1 MDSIDNSI
9 KFQGQFDM
17 SRNANDI
24 QGLDKLRRA
33 AQSGDDA
40 ALQEAAKQFE
50 AIFVQMMLKSMRKAQ
65 DVMADKDSPFNSE
78 QVKFYRDMHDQ
89 QLATDMSNNGSIG
102 LADIIVKQLSKGG
115 NGFTPSSVI
124 RNDANLSDINRHSAQ
139 SIEQAQQLV
148 LPESVSSN
156 AGYKDAA
163 FRDQNEFLD
172 TLYPVAQ
179 QVAKELGIDPKA
191 LLAQAAVETGW
202 GQYMM
207 HTDKG
212 NTHNLFGIKAGN
224 GWQGDTANVS
234 TIEFEQGLAAPKKA
248 KFRAYNS
255 SLIRLAE
262 LTGMAPTKIEAAE
275 ISQAFSTGAV
285 ESMITSPTTGK
296 NSKIWENGVKYFYDI
311 AAWYP
316 KNMIIV
322 NKDAWNKLDS
332 ATQKLVMSEAAKAE
346 KKGWALSKKGN
357 KADKKALAD
366 AGMKVGKVNSALN
379 KHFKEV
385 GATMSKEWA
394 GRAGSRG
401 QAVLAAY

>member
-1 MDSIDNSI
+1 MKLINKIIIIMFTVLLSTSVVTSAEKWDMALAYGASNFHSANATEFAKNVSEKSGGKLIIVTHPGGSLYKGGEIFRAVRTGQAQIGERFMSALGKEDPLLEVDSQPFLASSYSDAMKLYKASKPEIVKGLDS
-9 KFQGQFDM
+9 KGLVFLY
-17 SRNANDI
+17 AVPWPA
-24 QGLDKLRRA
+24 QGLYSKNEINSKAD
-33 AQSGDDA
+33 
-40 ALQEAAKQFE
+40 
-50 AIFVQMMLKSMRKAQ
+50 LK
-65 DVMADKDSPFNSE
+65 
-78 QVKFYRDMHDQ
+78 
-89 QLATDMSNNGSIG
+89 G
-102 LADIIVKQLSKGG
+102 L
-115 NGFTPSSVI
+115 
-124 RNDANLSDINRHSAQ
+124 
-139 SIEQAQQLV
+139 
-148 LPESVSSN
+148 
-156 AGYKDAA
+156 
-163 FRDQNEFLD
+163 
-172 TLYPVAQ
+172 
-179 QVAKELGIDPKA
+179 
-191 LLAQAAVETGW
+191 
-202 GQYMM
+202 
-207 HTDKG
+207 
-212 NTHNLFGIKAGN
+212 
-224 GWQGDTANVS
+224 
-234 TIEFEQGLAAPKKA
+234 

-322 NKDAWNKLDS
+322 NKDAWNKLDA

-394 GRAGSRG
+394 DRAGSRG
-401 QAVLAAY
+401 QAVLAAYK